1 MKHEIDRKHP
11 FPERCPSVEIEEVSR
26 KAFVLDCRE
35 LRWWSIIPEMGQ
47 RSFRGEYQ
55 PSGGALSCVRE
66 MQVTRCASIHK
77 QDCLEI
83 AVHEWTPG
91 CGWLA
96 NRCFLYARLTK
107 DLVEFVAEIV
117 SRQDRISVY
126 TFLDEGFDVDW
137 GQIRRKIRGKV
148 VSKDLTLEENSQPGM
163 PAIAIG
169 AGRYRVQIGS
179 RVFPCFRVIDAASG
193 ECGEA
198 FLDKHGRTICCRMY
212 SVKGEGEA
220 SIQVNGT
227 KFRHQYNWFTNL
239 AFE

>member
-1 MKHEIDRKHP
+1 MRVHP
-11 FPERCPSVEIEEVSR
+11 ARGAARSWRSVGVIAGGIEE
-26 KAFVLDCRE
+26 FVGSLLSEWVDD
-35 LRWWSIIPEMGQ
+35 
-47 RSFRGEYQ
+47 
-55 PSGGALSCVRE
+55 SGNRPAAANAVRY
-66 MQVTRCASIHK
+66 
-77 QDCLEI
+77 
-83 AVHEWTPG
+83 G
-91 CGWLA
+91 
-96 NRCFLYARLTK
+96 YARLTK

-137 GQIRRKIRGKV
+137 GQIQRKIRGKA

-179 RVFPCFRVIDAASG
+179 RVFPCYRVIDAASG

-227 KFRHQYNWFTNL
+227 KYRHQYNWFTNL